1 MKVLVVGATG
11 GSGKAAV
18 AELLDRG
25 HEVTAFSRSAASLHG
40 MSDRLLV
47 VVGDATDT
55 NDIDQAVRGQDAVL
69 VTLGI
74 SENPLRVRVLGR
86 SGTPIQVRSQ
96 GTRNVIAAMRAHGVS
111 RLVVQTSYGVGE
123 TRRQLPLRYRLL
135 FRLLLGPQIADTE
148 LQDQAVHDSGLDWV
162 IAQPVTLTDAREDGE
177 PFTSTRGEVGA
188 WHVSRSRVGRFLAQA
203 LEAPTYVGQTVALS
217 QDPHRADG

>member
-1 MKVLVVGATG
+1 MDFGAWIIQATPPTLDA
-11 GSGKAAV
+11 GSNP
-18 AELLDRG
+18 AE
-25 HEVTAFSRSAASLHG
+25 
-40 MSDRLLV
+40 
-47 VVGDATDT
+47 
-55 NDIDQAVRGQDAVL
+55 
-69 VTLGI
+69 
-74 SENPLRVRVLGR
+74 
-86 SGTPIQVRSQ
+86 
-96 GTRNVIAAMRAHGVS
+96 
-111 RLVVQTSYGVGE
+111 
-123 TRRQLPLRYRLL
+123 LPLRYRLL